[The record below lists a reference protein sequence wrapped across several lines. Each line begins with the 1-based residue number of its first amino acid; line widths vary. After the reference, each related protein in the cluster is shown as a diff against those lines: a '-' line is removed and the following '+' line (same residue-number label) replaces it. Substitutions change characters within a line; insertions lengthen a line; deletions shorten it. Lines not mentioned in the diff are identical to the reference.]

1 MAKLVL
7 TDVQVLVGPCY
18 TGDNCLDITGTYNSP
33 VYGPNST
40 PAYDISQWVSSV
52 TLSTTYDI
60 FETTQVN
67 DIARRRVP
75 GLADNQVTLEL
86 QQDFGSGI
94 TDLEYVMNQPGDNSL
109 IGTIGRMLIRPKSA
123 VTSLTNPEYYFEV
136 VFTEWQPL
144 SGSVGDLSTIQVSW
158 PVNGVIYK
166 SYT

>member
-18 TGDNCLDITGTYNSP
+18 ALNNCLDIG
-33 VYGPNST
+33 GPNDT
-40 PAYDISQWVSSV
+40 PAYDISEWVSSV

-67 DIARRRVP
+67 DTAKKRVP

-86 QQDFGSGI
+86 QQDFGSGV

-109 IGTIGRMLIRPKSA
+109 IGTIGRMLIRPKSQA
-123 VTSLTNPEYYFEV
+123 TSASNPQYYFEV
-136 VFTEWQPL
+136 VFAEWQPL
-144 SGSVGDLSTIQVSW
+144 AGSVGDLATIQVTW
-158 PVNGVIYK
+158 PVNGVINK
-166 SYT
+166 SYS

>member
-7 TDVQVLVGPCY
+7 TNVQVLVGPCY
-18 TGDNCLDITGTYNSP
+18 ALNNCLDIG
-33 VYGPNST
+33 GPNDT
-40 PAYDISQWVSSV
+40 PAYDISEWVSSV

-67 DIARRRVP
+67 DTAKKRVP

-86 QQDFGSGI
+86 QQDFGSGV

-109 IGTIGRMLIRPKSA
+109 IGTIGRMLIRPRNQATSA
-123 VTSLTNPEYYFEV
+123 SNPQYYFEV
-136 VFTEWQPL
+136 VFADWQPL
-144 SGSVGDLSTIQVSW
+144 SGSIGELSTIQVSW
-158 PVNGVIYK
+158 PVNGVINK

>member
-86 QQDFGSGI
+86 QQDFGSGV